1 MPVTAATR
9 EMLQMH
15 MGAAML
21 QPDSQGYLAK
31 DFAAMMETMALTAG
45 MKLTSEDK
53 KVPSGLES

>member
-1 MPVTAATR
+1 V
-9 EMLQMH
+9 LQMH

-21 QPDSQGYLAK
+21 RPDAQACLAG

-53 KVPSGLES
+53 KVPTGLEN